1 MKTDRFL
8 IAIVAGIGVLVVAAL
23 ALALVK
29 PAPTYGPDDT
39 AAGVARNYFLALQK
53 GDYARAYGY
62 LSPSLLHYPQSLE
75 TFVSDV
81 RHYGQRLE
89 AESVSLEIVG
99 AQTTGSL
106 TQVTMRET
114 RFSGGGLFDS
124 NEYTNTFQVELRQQQ
139 GAWKI
144 TRSDSYWVWCW
155 TNASRCPAPR

>member
-8 IAIVAGIGVLVVAAL
+8 TGIVAGIGVLVVAAL

-29 PAPTYGPDDT
+29 PAPTYAPDDI

-62 LSPSLLHYPQSLE
+62 LAPSLLHYPQSLE

-89 AESVSLEIVG
+89 AESVSLEVVG
-99 AQTTGSL
+99 AQTIGGL

-114 RFSGGGLFDS
+114 RFSGGGLLDS
-124 NEYTNTFQVELRQQQ
+124 SQYTNTFQVELRQQA
-139 GAWKI
+139 GGWKI
-144 TRSDSYWVWCW
+144 ARSDSYWVWCW
-155 TNASRCPAPR
+155 NSANGCPAPR